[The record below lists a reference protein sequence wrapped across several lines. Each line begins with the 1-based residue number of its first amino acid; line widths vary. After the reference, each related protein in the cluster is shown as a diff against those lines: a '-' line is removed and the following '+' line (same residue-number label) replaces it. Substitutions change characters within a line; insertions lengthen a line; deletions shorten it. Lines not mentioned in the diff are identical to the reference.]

1 MKQNAQYLDKKKYSA
16 KNYFSVMYN
25 RPRRRFKMKK
35 SSRLLHNNTAARRSR
50 QRQMFIKDARAR
62 RQARQEVFFIQEKS
76 SS

>member
-1 MKQNAQYLDKKKYSA
+1 
-16 KNYFSVMYN
+16 
-25 RPRRRFKMKK
+25 MKK
-35 SSRLLHNNTAARRSR
+35 SSRLLHNNTAARRPR

>member
-1 MKQNAQYLDKKKYSA
+1 
-16 KNYFSVMYN
+16 
-25 RPRRRFKMKK
+25 MKK
-35 SSRLLHNNTAARRSR
+35 SSRLLHNNTAGRRSR